1 MKTLDEDTVTD
12 KFNRGLRDLR
22 VSVTDRCN
30 FRCPYC
36 MPAEIFG
43 ERYQFLPRADL
54 LTFEEIVRVVTASV
68 RLGVRKIRLT
78 GGEPLV
84 RSNIEQLVE
93 MIQSV
98 EGIEDIAMTTNA
110 YLLDGMAE
118 KLKRAGLHRVTI
130 SLDSL
135 DDEVFQLMNGRG
147 FSTAKVLKGI
157 SAAKEAGFEVIKI
170 NAVVQK
176 GVNEHTLLKLV
187 EWCRKNDIVPRFI
200 EYMDVGTLNGWK
212 LDEVF
217 SAAEIVGLINSQYP
231 VEAVD
236 PNYPGEVAKRYRFKD
251 GNGEFGVISSVS
263 QPFCGDCTRA
273 RLSPEGQ
280 FVTCL
285 FAESGKDLRELLRHG
300 ISDGE
305 LSEEMANV
313 WAVRDDKYSEDRSS
327 MTVPRKKVEMYHI
340 GG

>member
-1 MKTLDEDTVTD
+1 MKNLDEGSVTD

-68 RLGVRKIRLT
+68 QLGVRKIRLT

-93 MIQSV
+93 MIASV
-98 EGIEDIAMTTNA
+98 NGIEDIAMTTNA
-110 YLLDGMAE
+110 YLLDGMAD
-118 KLKRAGLHRVTI
+118 KLKRAGLHRVTV

-135 DDEVFQLMNGRG
+135 DDEVFQQMNGRG
-147 FSTAKVLKGI
+147 FSTAKVLKGS
-157 SAAKEAGFEVIKI
+157 SAAKEAGFDVIKI

-176 GVNEHTLLKLV
+176 GVNEHTLLELV
-187 EWCRKNDIVPRFI
+187 EWCRENYIVPRFI

-217 SAAEIVGLINSQYP
+217 SAAEIVSVINSEYP
-231 VEAVD
+231 VEPAD
-236 PNYPGEVAKRYRFKD
+236 PNYLGEVAKRYRFKD

-285 FAESGKDLRELLRHG
+285 FAESGKDLRKLLRHG
-300 ISDGE
+300 VDDRE
-305 LSEEMANV
+305 LSEEIASV

-327 MTVPRKKVEMYHI
+327 MTVLRKKVEMYHI

>member
-1 MKTLDEDTVTD
+1 MKTLGEGTVTD

-135 DDEVFQLMNGRG
+135 DDEVFQQMNGRG
-147 FSTAKVLKGI
+147 FNTAKVLKGI

>member
-1 MKTLDEDTVTD
+1 MKTLGEDTVTD

-135 DDEVFQLMNGRG
+135 DDEVFQQMNGRG
-147 FSTAKVLKGI
+147 FNTAKVLKGI

>member
-1 MKTLDEDTVTD
+1 M
-12 KFNRGLRDLR
+12 
-22 VSVTDRCN
+22 
-30 FRCPYC
+30 
-36 MPAEIFG
+36 
-43 ERYQFLPRADL
+43 
-54 LTFEEIVRVVTASV
+54 
-68 RLGVRKIRLT
+68 
-78 GGEPLV
+78 
-84 RSNIEQLVE
+84 
-93 MIQSV
+93 
-98 EGIEDIAMTTNA
+98 
-110 YLLDGMAE
+110 
-118 KLKRAGLHRVTI
+118 
-130 SLDSL
+130 
-135 DDEVFQLMNGRG
+135 
-147 FSTAKVLKGI
+147 
-157 SAAKEAGFEVIKI
+157 
-170 NAVVQK
+170 
-176 GVNEHTLLKLV
+176 
-187 EWCRKNDIVPRFI
+187 PRFI

-300 ISDGE
+300 VSDRE